1 MRRLAPFFLFG
12 VAAAIFALASVL
24 FESAAYAQHSHGG
37 AEVSTYQ
44 LQVQGSVTHGVV
56 LAATAFL
63 GGLAP
68 FAVLV
73 WLPASKAT
81 GIGRD
86 ALRLFGYLAPV
97 LLYVLAVAGAGE
109 LAVYAMRASGEPFST
124 GLFKEALL
132 STRVGQVWIGRLS
145 FGLVT
150 AGAIFAASRMGRTF
164 PWWVAVGASTLLLM
178 TLTSLSHAAAE
189 EGFLPF
195 FADWLHVVAASLW
208 MGGLLGFTIVFLG
221 GPLETVQD
229 DERTTLRRRAVRR
242 FSGVAAAAVAV
253 LLATGVYAILLHT
266 PSLAA
271 FVETPYG
278 RALLVKLGFAAVLLA
293 VGSANF
299 LLAGRGP
306 FERLLK
312 VELAV
317 AIGVFAATGFLTS
330 LPPASAV
337 WHEPAAP
344 AVAPA
349 SRSAEEQ
356 AAQAE
361 ADCRLAIYVA
371 EENMS
376 RKEANE
382 FSDLLASMEES
393 MESLYS
399 TEGSLRNNALDHLGV
414 LRYPECKKAE
424 E

>member
-1 MRRLAPFFLFG
+1 MQRLATFFLLG
-12 VAAAIFALASVL
+12 TAATFSLASLL
-24 FESAAYAQHSHGG
+24 FESAAYAQHLHGG
-37 AEVSTYQ
+37 AEAPAYQ

-97 LLYVLAVAGAGE
+97 LLYVLAVAGVGE
-109 LAVYAMRASGEPFST
+109 LSVYAMRASGEPFSV

-132 STRVGQVWIGRLS
+132 DTRVGQVWIGRLA

-150 AGAIFAASRMGRTF
+150 ACAIFIASRTRRSF

-221 GPLETVQD
+221 GSLETVPAE
-229 DERTTLRRRAVRR
+229 ERTELRRRAVRR
-242 FSGVAAAAVAV
+242 FSGVAA
-253 LLATGVYAILLHT
+253 
-266 PSLAA
+266 
-271 FVETPYG
+271 
-278 RALLVKLGFAAVLLA
+278 
-293 VGSANF
+293 
-299 LLAGRGP
+299 
-306 FERLLK
+306 
-312 VELAV
+312 V
-317 AIGVFAATGFLTS
+317 AIGVFAATGFLTN

-337 WHEPAAP
+337 WHEPATS

-349 SRSAEEQ
+349 SASAEEQ
-356 AAQAE
+356 AARAE
-361 ADCRLAIYVA
+361 ADCRLVIYVT
-371 EENMS
+371 EQHMS
-376 RKEANE
+376 RKEADA
-382 FSDLLASMEES
+382 FSERVAYMIGTMEN
-393 MESLYS
+393 LYS
-399 TEGSLRNNALDHLGV
+399 TEGTLRNTALDHLGV
-414 LRYPECKKAE
+414 LRYPECKE
-424 E
+424 GGE

>member
-1 MRRLAPFFLFG
+1 MRRLAPFFLLG
-12 VAAAIFALASVL
+12 VAAPIFALASVL

-68 FAVLV
+68 FAVLI
-73 WLPASKAT
+73 WLPASKAV

-109 LAVYAMRASGEPFST
+109 LSVYAMRASGEPFST
-124 GLFKEALL
+124 WLFKEALL
-132 STRVGQVWIGRLS
+132 STRVGQVWIGRLA

-150 AGAIFAASRMGRTF
+150 ACAIFAATRMRRTF

-178 TLTSLSHAAAE
+178 TLASLSHAAAE

-221 GPLETVQD
+221 GPLDTVPA

-242 FSGVAAAAVAV
+242 FSGVAAVAVAV
-253 LLATGVYAILLHT
+253 LLATGIYAVLLNV
-266 PSLAA
+266 PSIAA
-271 FVETPYG
+271 LVETSYG
-278 RALLVKLGFAAVLLA
+278 RALLVKLGFASLLLA
-293 VGSANF
+293 VGGANF
-299 LLAGRGP
+299 LLAGRGS

-312 VELAV
+312 AELAV
-317 AIGVFAATGFLTS
+317 AVGVFAATGFLTS

-337 WHEPAAP
+337 WHEPASP

-349 SRSAEEQ
+349 SASAEER

-361 ADCRLAIYVA
+361 ADCRLAIYIA
-371 EENMS
+371 EQNLS

-382 FSDLLASMEES
+382 FSEVLANMKGT
-393 MESLYS
+393 MKNLYA
-399 TEGSLRNNALDHLGV
+399 TEGSLRNAALDHLGV
-414 LRYPECKKAE
+414 LRYPECKEAE

>member
-1 MRRLAPFFLFG
+1 MRRLATFILMG
-12 VAAAIFALASVL
+12 TAATFSLASVL
-24 FESAAYAQHSHGG
+24 FASAAYAQHSHVG
-37 AEVSTYQ
+37 AEVSAYQ

-56 LAATAFL
+56 LTATALL

-73 WLPASKAT
+73 WLPVSKAT

-86 ALRLFGYLAPV
+86 ALWLFGYLAPV

-109 LAVYAMRASGEPFST
+109 LAVYAMRASGEPFSV
-124 GLFKEALL
+124 GLIKEALL
-132 STRVGQVWIGRLS
+132 DTRVGQVWIGRLA
-145 FGLVT
+145 FALLT
-150 AGAIFAASRMGRTF
+150 AGAIFAASRIRRTF

-208 MGGLLGFTIVFLG
+208 MGGLLGFIIVYLG
-221 GPLETVQD
+221 GPLETVPE
-229 DERTTLRRRAVRR
+229 DERTKLRHRAVRR
-242 FSGVAAAAVAV
+242 FSGVATVAVAA
-253 LLATGVYAILLHT
+253 LLATGFYAVLLHV

-271 FVETPYG
+271 LVETPYG
-278 RALLVKLGFAAVLLA
+278 RALLVKLGFAAVLLTVA
-293 VGSANF
+293 SANF
-299 LLAGRGP
+299 VLAGQGP

-330 LPPASAV
+330 LPPARAV
-337 WHEPAAP
+337 WHEPVAP

-349 SRSAEEQ
+349 SVSAEEQ

-371 EENMS
+371 EQNMS
-376 RKEANE
+376 PKEANE
-382 FSDLLASMEES
+382 FSDLLANMMET
-393 MESLYS
+393 MENLYS

-414 LRYPECKKAE
+414 LRYPDCKE
-424 E
+424 GGE

>member
-1 MRRLAPFFLFG
+1 MRRLGTLILMG
-12 VAAAIFALASVL
+12 TAATFALASVL
-24 FESAAYAQHSHGG
+24 FESAAYAQHSHSG
-37 AEVSTYQ
+37 AEVLSAYQ

-56 LAATAFL
+56 LAAAAFL

-68 FAVLV
+68 FAVLI
-73 WLPASKAT
+73 WLPSSKAT

-124 GLFKEALL
+124 GLFTEALL
-132 STRVGQVWIGRLS
+132 GTRVGQVWIGRLA

-150 AGAIFAASRMGRTF
+150 AGAIFVASRTRRTF

-221 GPLETVQD
+221 GPLETVSA
-229 DERTTLRRRAVRR
+229 DEQARLRRRAVRR
-242 FSGVAAAAVAV
+242 FSGVATVAVAALLTTGIYAV
-253 LLATGVYAILLHT
+253 LLHI

-271 FVETPYG
+271 VVETPYG

-293 VGSANF
+293 IGGANF

-312 VELAV
+312 TELAV

-337 WHEPAAP
+337 WQEPAAP

-349 SRSAEEQ
+349 STSAEEQ
-356 AAQAE
+356 AARAE
-361 ADCRLAIYVA
+361 AKCRLATYVTQ
-371 EENMS
+371 ENMS
-376 RKEANE
+376 RKEAKE
-382 FSDLLASMEES
+382 FSDLLASMEET
-393 MESLYS
+393 MDNLYS

-414 LRYPECKKAE
+414 MRYPECKE
-424 E
+424 GGE